1 MLWWQCPV
9 SCLSSERHKATA
21 CSLLMLHFS
30 LNNHT
35 VFQTPKGTP
44 KLENTSL
51 PPPQLSPH
59 ASPPFPPALQPTNPP
74 ATHSSPA
81 CIPWSPVLI
90 WVETFWVQSWGGDE
104 GGRWVDTREAGGE
117 AASTHS
123 SFLIRTCLEF
133 RPRSRWR
140 ACLFTVLLLSTLSWA
155 LIASA
160 RSSDQSVS
168 PIDACCSVY
177 LAVRQGGPLCFLSY
191 NWSETK

>member
-1 MLWWQCPV
+1 
-9 SCLSSERHKATA
+9 
-21 CSLLMLHFS
+21 MLHFS
-30 LNNHT
+30 WNNHT

-51 PPPQLSPH
+51 PPPQLSPR
-59 ASPPFPPALQPTNPP
+59 ASPPSPLLSSQPTNPP

-81 CIPWSPVLI
+81 RIPWSPVLI
-90 WVETFWVQSWGGDE
+90 WVETFWAQSWGGGK

-117 AASTHS
+117 VASTHS

-133 RPRSRWR
+133 RPRSCWR

-168 PIDACCSVY
+168 PIDTCCSLY
-177 LAVRQGGPLCFLSY
+177 LAVRQGVLCVFSAIIGRRQNSLLSHLQ
-191 NWSETK
+191 NLHVIP